1 MLSDS
6 VRKQARAAIDARFRL
21 RNEVLA
27 KELEQLASKAADEPD
42 VDEVN
47 RLGIRLR
54 LICEHDLFE
63 RAFIVWNNLKRA
75 HEEFGAVKSQGLMR
89 DFLLETRLHMKEATI
104 SLASHLSGHSEALAR
119 AFQGRSG
126 LDAKWLGKL
135 RDRSIEKYSHDM
147 EEYINSLSWG
157 FKSLVGGGTDHGP
170 LEAAS

>member
-6 VRKQARAAIDARFRL
+6 IREQARAAIAARFKL
-21 RNEVLA
+21 RDDVLV
-27 KELEQLASKAADEPD
+27 KELEQLASKAADETE

-75 HEEFGAVKSQGLMR
+75 HEEFGAVKSQGLMV
-89 DFLLETRLHMKEATI
+89 DFVTEARAHMKEATI
-104 SLASHLSGHSEALAR
+104 SLASHLSRHSDDLAR
-119 AFQGRSG
+119 AFKGRNG

-147 EEYINSLSWG
+147 EDYINSLSWG
-157 FKSLVGGGTDHGP
+157 FKSLVGGMRGNSETD
-170 LEAAS
+170 S